1 MIQNLY
7 SEYEDSFCGRCK
19 SYYNLRIC
27 PHRLFCGDRAAEI
40 TECCAFIEKHF
51 TDGCKV
57 EALCFPFKND
67 YRISNRAVHMVSL
80 YLLGLKL
87 KDLFEDSIK
96 KEFKNNITGE
106 KDWYD
111 FKYTWFL
118 TCLYHD
124 TASCVEEKNAD
135 WTNNADLIISPYTTS
150 IRCSDPGLSIKFRGS
165 NALARNYFNYRKSD
179 GKCEHGIIGGFLL
192 FNRLIDSF
200 QKATKDHD
208 IEKGEIAKNGLQW
221 RKEHIDHFRYIADA
235 IICHN
240 MWTVQSTDTDGVKK
254 YKEHHLEKLIIDSK
268 SSHDQRLSIND
279 YPLQFM
285 LCLLDTI
292 EPTKRFSHL
301 TAGSTLENVSIW
313 STDNHQLRIA
323 WSNRLKQESQFP
335 GWLKSIYGIKDWMQV
350 DISMS
355 RQMEE
360 WCYVTVDFR

>member
-7 SEYEDSFCGRCK
+7 SEYEDSFCGKCK

-27 PHRLFCGDRAAEI
+27 PHRLFCGDLANE
-40 TECCAFIEKHF
+40 TKECCAFIKKHF
-51 TDGCKV
+51 ADGRKM
-57 EALCFPFKND
+57 EALCFPFKKEYNFN
-67 YRISNRAVHMVSL
+67 NRAVHMVSL

-87 KDLFEDSIK
+87 KDLFEGSIK
-96 KEFKNNITGE
+96 NEFSKNITGE

-124 TASCVEEKNAD
+124 TASCVEDKKAD
-135 WTNNADLIISPYTTS
+135 WTNKANLNISPYTTS
-150 IRCSDPGLSIKFRGS
+150 IRCNDPGLSIKFRGS
-165 NALARNYFNYRKSD
+165 DALARNYFNYRKSN
-179 GKCEHGIIGGFLL
+179 GQCEHGVVGGFLL

-200 QKATKDHD
+200 WEETKDCD
-208 IEKGEIAKNGLQW
+208 VEKNPIVKNGLQW

-254 YKEHHLEKLIIDSK
+254 YKEYHLEKLIIDPQSG
-268 SSHDQRLSIND
+268 HDQRLSIND

-292 EPTKRFSHL
+292 EPIKRFL
-301 TAGSTLENVSIW
+301 PLAAKSTLENVSIW
-313 STDNHQLRIA
+313 KIGNRQIGVA
-323 WSNRLKQESQFP
+323 WNNRLKQEPKFQK
-335 GWLKSIYGIKDWMQV
+335 WMESIYSMEDWMQV
-350 DISMS
+350 DISPC
-355 RQMEE
+355 RQRGE
-360 WCYVTVDFR
+360 WCDVTIDF